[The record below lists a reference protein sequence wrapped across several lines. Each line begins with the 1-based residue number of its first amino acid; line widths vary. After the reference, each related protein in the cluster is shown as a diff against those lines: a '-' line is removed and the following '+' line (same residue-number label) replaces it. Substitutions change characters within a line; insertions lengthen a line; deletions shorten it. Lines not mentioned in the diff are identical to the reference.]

1 MKRNLDR
8 EYSMIV
14 KDIMDNEEFKKM
26 AYIEHHNSNR
36 MNHLIKVSYYSYVI
50 AKKLKL
56 KYKEV
61 ARAGLLHDFYFGRTV
76 DHDKFKEKFKLY
88 THNHPKEAL
97 ENAKKYF
104 DINALEEDIIISHM
118 FPIDIK
124 IPKYF
129 ESWVVSGVDKVVAT
143 YEFYKK
149 ASKKLKY
156 AVNLGL
162 ILLFNA
168 IK

>member
-1 MKRNLDR
+1 M
-8 EYSMIV
+8 
-14 KDIMDNEEFKKM
+14 
-26 AYIEHHNSNR
+26 
-36 MNHLIKVSYYSYVI
+36 
-50 AKKLKL
+50 
-56 KYKEV
+56 
-61 ARAGLLHDFYFGRTV
+61 

-104 DINALEEDIIISHM
+104 DVNALEEDIIISHM

-156 AVNLGL
+156 AANLGV
-162 ILLFNA
+162 ILLFNVM
-168 IK
+168 K

>member
-1 MKRNLDR
+1 
-8 EYSMIV
+8 
-14 KDIMDNEEFKKM
+14 
-26 AYIEHHNSNR
+26 
-36 MNHLIKVSYYSYVI
+36 
-50 AKKLKL
+50 
-56 KYKEV
+56 
-61 ARAGLLHDFYFGRTV
+61 
-76 DHDKFKEKFKLY
+76 
-88 THNHPKEAL
+88 
-97 ENAKKYF
+97 
-104 DINALEEDIIISHM
+104 M

-129 ESWVVSGVDKVVAT
+129 ESWVVSGVDKVAAT

-156 AVNLGL
+156 AANLGL